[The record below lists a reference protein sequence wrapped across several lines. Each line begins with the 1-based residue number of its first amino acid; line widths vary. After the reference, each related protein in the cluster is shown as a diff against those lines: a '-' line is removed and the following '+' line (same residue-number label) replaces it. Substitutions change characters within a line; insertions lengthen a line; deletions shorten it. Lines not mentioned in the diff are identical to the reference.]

1 VGIGSGQKSLFTA
14 EAAYIKNSDKF
25 SNISNVAI
33 DEELDDLEF
42 DSFKAKLSYERNTL
56 NNKQFATEGV
66 RFYSTASIVAGQTQY
81 TPGSTSLVYV
91 PNQVQRYIDNRNW
104 ISLEVGFEEY
114 KKVSTNYTFGWK
126 IESVLSTQPNLRNY
140 QSSLIFAKQFNP
152 MFDSDT
158 YFLGE
163 YRAYSYVG
171 TGMVHSLRVAKSLF
185 LRSEVYAFT
194 SYNRPNDGLNQ
205 TVTDDLG
212 FSEVRLLGMVGII
225 YNSILGPLTA
235 RVNYLENPEAR
246 VGLSLSFGYMIFSQ
260 RSLD

>member
-1 VGIGSGQKSLFTA
+1 
-14 EAAYIKNSDKF
+14 
-25 SNISNVAI
+25 
-33 DEELDDLEF
+33 
-42 DSFKAKLSYERNTL
+42 
-56 NNKQFATEGV
+56 
-66 RFYSTASIVAGQTQY
+66 
-81 TPGSTSLVYV
+81 
-91 PNQVQRYIDNRNW
+91 
-104 ISLEVGFEEY
+104 
-114 KKVSTNYTFGWK
+114 
-126 IESVLSTQPNLRNY
+126 
-140 QSSLIFAKQFNP
+140 